1 MNIDIAV
8 VGGGSAGIA
17 ASVSAAR
24 QGASVVL
31 IERLGILGGMGSAAN
46 VHTVCGL
53 YGLRGDERE
62 PLVPAN
68 AGFPMEFAERLLLA
82 GGASGPVRM
91 GKLDVLMH
99 VPECF
104 AQVASEITMAEPN
117 LALLLDSVVVEV
129 MRSGQAIAGLR
140 VESRDRSLDIRP
152 TMVIDTTGDAE
163 VAFLAG
169 AQTNRESLEKL
180 QRPAYVF
187 GLEGLEP
194 EALSDDGKISLAR
207 AISYGVRNGKLPEG
221 ALGAAFRRGV
231 HHGMGWGTIDLTAE
245 GFDPGQSDSRMVI
258 ETVGKELAVTI
269 TDFLTGEL
277 EGFRSARISS
287 FPVRAGIRE
296 SRRVKGH
303 YELTKE
309 DILTGARF
317 EDEVAFSSWPIEL
330 RETTRGPRFRFPEG
344 NRSCGIPLGAIRSTD
359 VTNLLMAGRC
369 ISSTHEAQAAIRV
382 MGTCMATGEAAGRSA
397 ASKIFAK
404 SGLSFSVAMTRTE
417 VVKS

>member
-1 MNIDIAV
+1 
-8 VGGGSAGIA
+8 
-17 ASVSAAR
+17 
-24 QGASVVL
+24 
-31 IERLGILGGMGSAAN
+31 
-46 VHTVCGL
+46 
-53 YGLRGDERE
+53 
-62 PLVPAN
+62 
-68 AGFPMEFAERLLLA
+68 
-82 GGASGPVRM
+82 
-91 GKLDVLMH
+91 
-99 VPECF
+99 
-104 AQVASEITMAEPN
+104 
-117 LALLLDSVVVEV
+117 
-129 MRSGQAIAGLR
+129 
-140 VESRDRSLDIRP
+140 
-152 TMVIDTTGDAE
+152 
-163 VAFLAG
+163 
-169 AQTNRESLEKL
+169 
-180 QRPAYVF
+180 
-187 GLEGLEP
+187 
-194 EALSDDGKISLAR
+194 
-207 AISYGVRNGKLPEG
+207 
-221 ALGAAFRRGV
+221 
-231 HHGMGWGTIDLTAE
+231 
-245 GFDPGQSDSRMVI
+245 MVI

-404 SGLSFSVAMTRTE
+404 SGLSFSDAMTKTE
-417 VVKS
+417 VVNS